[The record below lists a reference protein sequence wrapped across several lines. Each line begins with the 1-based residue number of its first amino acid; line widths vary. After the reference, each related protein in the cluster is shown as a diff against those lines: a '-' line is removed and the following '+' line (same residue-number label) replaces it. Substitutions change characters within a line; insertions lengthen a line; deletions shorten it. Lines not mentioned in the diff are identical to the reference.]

1 MLAVGY
7 FSLNFF
13 IVLILGFFAPH
24 SICLKNESVIRGSRA
39 IIDKCDIACVISKV
53 SQEDLEALEGPIQ
66 EVGIIPNQVLDI
78 YKVRRGKYN
87 NVKVW
92 SEVDLGTCRKTDI
105 FITDVNFKLIDFQKS
120 QFMFDEDNAEEVI
133 EILKELND
141 KTFIP
146 REKEKELVVNMDGEV
161 IEENSLEMVD
171 TKEKEAKGL
180 FGDLM

>member
-1 MLAVGY
+1 
-7 FSLNFF
+7 
-13 IVLILGFFAPH
+13 
-24 SICLKNESVIRGSRA
+24 
-39 IIDKCDIACVISKV
+39 
-53 SQEDLEALEGPIQ
+53 
-66 EVGIIPNQVLDI
+66 
-78 YKVRRGKYN
+78 
-87 NVKVW
+87 
-92 SEVDLGTCRKTDI
+92 
-105 FITDVNFKLIDFQKS
+105 
-120 QFMFDEDNAEEVI
+120 MFDEDNAEEVI

>member
-1 MLAVGY
+1 M
-7 FSLNFF
+7 
-13 IVLILGFFAPH
+13 
-24 SICLKNESVIRGSRA
+24 KNSRYIDIIIPIYNVENYLRQCVDSVINQTYKRINVILVDDGSPDNSPKICDEYA
-39 IIDKCDIACVISKV
+39 I
-53 SQEDLEALEGPIQ
+53 
-66 EVGIIPNQVLDI
+66 
-78 YKVRRGKYN
+78 KYN